1 MSRPIKQ
8 VETLAQYWERERK
21 FASRLG
27 LIDGREI
34 LSLDAP
40 TAPEVATPAPPRTA
54 QWEYERMHLAAGMLP
69 PSLKRYQRVLWAIYY
84 HAPRRKR
91 IIKAC
96 RLSPRHYRRVRRA
109 LLRFF
114 IPQRAYFQQLNRALK

>member
-1 MSRPIKQ
+1 MPRPVKR
-8 VETLAQYWERERK
+8 VETLAVYWERERK

-54 QWEYERMHLAAGMLP
+54 QWEYERINLAAAMLP
-69 PSLKRYQRVLWAIYY
+69 KRYWAYRKVLWAIYY

-96 RLSPRHYRRVRRA
+96 RLSARQYRRVRRA

-114 IPQRAYFQQLNRALK
+114 IPQRAYFQRLNAALK

>member
-1 MSRPIKQ
+1 MPRPVKR
-8 VETLAQYWERERK
+8 VETLAAYWERERK

-54 QWEYERMHLAAGMLP
+54 QWEYERINLAAAMLP
-69 PSLKRYQRVLWAIYY
+69 KRYWSYRKVLWAIYY
-84 HAPRRKR
+84 HAPQRKR

-96 RLSPRHYRRVRRA
+96 RCKRRNYYYIRA
-109 LLRFF
+109 MLLRFF
-114 IPQRAYFQQLNRALK
+114 IPQRDYFQRLNAALK

>member
-40 TAPEVATPAPPRTA
+40 TAPEVAAPEPPRTA
-54 QWEYERMHLAAGMLP
+54 QWEYERVRLAAGMLP

-96 RLSPRHYRRVRRA
+96 KCKRRNYYYIRTM

-114 IPQRAYFQQLNRALK
+114 IPQRAYFQQLNQALK